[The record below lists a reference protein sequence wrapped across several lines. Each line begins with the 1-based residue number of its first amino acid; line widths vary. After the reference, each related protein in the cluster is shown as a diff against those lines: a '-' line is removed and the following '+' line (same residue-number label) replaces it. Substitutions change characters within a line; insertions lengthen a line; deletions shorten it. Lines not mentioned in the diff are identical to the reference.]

1 MLTAQQKKNKNK
13 KNNKKSEI
21 IFKQVKQK
29 TIAVNKFPYYRK
41 RFLHYMTAYI
51 ADHEKS
57 TVGSH
62 QNGKN
67 MKQTYL

>member
-1 MLTAQQKKNKNK
+1 MLTAQQKKKK
-13 KNNKKSEI
+13 PKNNKKSEI
-21 IFKQVKQK
+21 TFKQVKQK
-29 TIAVNKFPYYRK
+29 KNSVNKFPYNRK

-62 QNGKN
+62 QNGKT

>member
-1 MLTAQQKKNKNK
+1 MLTAQQKKTQK

-29 TIAVNKFPYYRK
+29 KIAVNKFPYNRK
-41 RFLHYMTAYI
+41 RLLHYMTAYI

>member
-1 MLTAQQKKNKNK
+1 MLTAQQKKKQ

-29 TIAVNKFPYYRK
+29 KIAVNKFPYNRK

-51 ADHEKS
+51 ADYEKS

>member
-29 TIAVNKFPYYRK
+29 KIAVNKFPYYRK